1 MDIDFPGYAI
11 GGLSVGE
18 PAEQMYAMVDV
29 VAPILPKDKP
39 RYLMGV
45 GTPTNLIE
53 NVHRGID
60 MFDCVMPTRNGRNG
74 MMFTTQGVINIKNA
88 KWKTD
93 FSCIDPGLD
102 IYASQEFSKAYVRH
116 LFIAGEILGLQLA
129 SIQNLAFYLW
139 LMRQARQAILEDR
152 FESFKREILPRIGS
166 RL

>member
-1 MDIDFPGYAI
+1 MDIGFPGYAI

-18 PAEQMYAMVDV
+18 PAEQMYAMVEEV
-29 VAPILPKDKP
+29 TPILPADKP

-45 GTPTNLIE
+45 GTPANLVE

-74 MMFTTQGVINIKNA
+74 TIFTTQGQVNIRNA

-93 FSCIDPGLD
+93 FSPLDPGLD
-102 IYASQEFSKAYVRH
+102 GYVSQHFSKAYARH

-139 LMRQARQAILEDR
+139 LMREARQAILEDR
-152 FESFKREILPRIGS
+152 FASFKNEILPQIDS
-166 RL
+166 RM